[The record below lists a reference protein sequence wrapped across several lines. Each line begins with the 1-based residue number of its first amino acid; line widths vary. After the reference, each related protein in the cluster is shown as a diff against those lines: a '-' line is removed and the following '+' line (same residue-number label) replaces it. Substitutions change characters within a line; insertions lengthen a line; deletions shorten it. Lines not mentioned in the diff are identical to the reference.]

1 MEQPMTQHQDP
12 TAYRTI
18 IQNRK
23 LTPIQRI
30 ILIYLNTLEDD
41 FLEGKLNDLS
51 IQLGLGKSAVIA
63 QTRTLHDMGYLVREN
78 VGKPGERHGSRVS
91 DVRP

>member
-1 MEQPMTQHQDP
+1 MTQNQDP

-51 IQLGLGKSAVIA
+51 IKLGLGKSAVIA

-78 VGKPGERHGSRVS
+78 VGKPGERHGIRLS
-91 DVRP
+91 DFRP